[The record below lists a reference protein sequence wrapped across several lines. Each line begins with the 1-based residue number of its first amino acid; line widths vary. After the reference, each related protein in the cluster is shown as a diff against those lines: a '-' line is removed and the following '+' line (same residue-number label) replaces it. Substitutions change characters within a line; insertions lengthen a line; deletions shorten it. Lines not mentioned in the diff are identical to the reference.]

1 MMLSIFD
8 SLQRSF
14 RGLNRWVNRTP
25 NRALE
30 QAYDEI
36 LKIKAIEDEHF
47 NGQTIAPGIKDYSD
61 SIYQY
66 FRNEANQHLRVAKV
80 RLAEFRAS
88 QGFLRL
94 TDPGALGFEASYGR
108 TEPETSSGMLLEKLR
123 LIDEA
128 IARYDRPSIP
138 RSSSM
143 TVPRTE
149 LSPPLS
155 LSTEPGLAKP
165 GTAKSGTAKSGSAKS
180 GSAKSGA
187 PPKPRTRASTT
198 TTSFVPRSIFGTFD
212 RLRRDLDPDAEQE
225 VIRDF
230 QVSRAKTAL
239 AVRFLLVLIIV
250 PLLTHHLS
258 KTFLVGPIVEHF
270 RQDQPTE
277 VVLSSH
283 LEEEALERLGR
294 YREHLEFEVLTHQ
307 MPPLGAEALE
317 ERMENQA
324 TVIFEEFKARGADSV
339 KNVFAD
345 LLAAIAFTVI
355 LLVSKP
361 EITIVKAFMDEV
373 LYGLS
378 DSAKAFII
386 ILFTDIFVGF
396 HSPHGWEI
404 LLEGVARHFGL
415 PESRDFIFL
424 FIATFPVILDTVF
437 KYWIF
442 RYLNRISPSA
452 VSTYRT
458 MNE

>member
-8 SLQRSF
+8 PLRRSF

-30 QAYDEI
+30 QAYEEI

-47 NGQTIAPGIKDYSD
+47 DGETIAPGIRDYSD
-61 SIYQY
+61 NVYQY
-66 FRNEANQHLRVAKV
+66 FRSEVNQHLRVARV
-80 RLAEFRAS
+80 RLAEFRLS
-88 QGFLRL
+88 QNFLRL
-94 TDPGALGFEASYGR
+94 VDPQALGFEQGASNGLL
-108 TEPETSSGMLLEKLR
+108 EPDAAAVLLEKLR
-123 LIDEA
+123 FVDEA
-128 IARYDRPSIP
+128 IARYEQPIP
-138 RSSSM
+138 LSKSL
-143 TVPRTE
+143 VPLANVQTQ
-149 LSPPLS
+149 PLS
-155 LSTEPGLAKP
+155 LSRNGPERPLRERVTEPPAN
-165 GTAKSGTAKSGSAKS
+165 AA
-180 GSAKSGA
+180 A
-187 PPKPRTRASTT
+187 PPPSARIAQNKSRAEG
-198 TTSFVPRSIFGTFD
+198 TSFVPRSILGTFD

-225 VIRDF
+225 MVQSFRL
-230 QVSRAKTAL
+230 SRAKTAL
-239 AVRFLLVLIIV
+239 AVRFLLILVIM

-258 KTFLVGPIVEHF
+258 KTFFVGPLVDHY
-270 RQDQPTE
+270 RTDKPTE
-277 VVLSSH
+277 VVLSQH
-283 LEEEALERLGR
+283 LEEEALGRLAT

-307 MPPLGAEALE
+307 IEPLSPEELE
-317 ERMENQA
+317 EKLEIRA
-324 TVIFEEFKARGADSV
+324 DSIFAEFKGRGGDAV

-345 LLAAIAFTVI
+345 LLAVIAFMLI
-355 LLVSKP
+355 LLNSP
-361 EITIVKAFMDEV
+361 QQIAIVKSFMDELV
-373 LYGLS
+373 YGLS

-404 LLEGVARHFGL
+404 ILEGIARHFGL

-452 VSTYRT
+452 VATYRN

>member
-8 SLQRSF
+8 PIRRTY

-30 QAYDEI
+30 QAYEEI

-47 NGQTIAPGIKDYSD
+47 DGQTITPGIKDYSD
-61 SIYQY
+61 NVYQY
-66 FRNEANQHLRVAKV
+66 FRNEAGQYLRVAKV
-80 RLAEFRAS
+80 RLAEFRTS

-94 TDPGALGFEASYGR
+94 TDPEALGFDRQNAYGR
-108 TEPETSSGMLLEKLR
+108 TEPETEDGILLEKLR
-123 LIDEA
+123 LIDET
-128 IARYDRPSIP
+128 IARYDRPTPSI
-138 RSSSM
+138 SSS
-143 TVPRTE
+143 
-149 LSPPLS
+149 LSRNLTPLDDEGVSSTS
-155 LSTEPGLAKP
+155 LTTDARPAN
-165 GTAKSGTAKSGSAKS
+165 TASGRRKA
-180 GSAKSGA
+180 GA
-187 PPKPRTRASTT
+187 GG
-198 TTSFVPRSIFGTFD
+198 TSFVPRSIFGTFD

-225 VIRDF
+225 VMQEF
-230 QVSRAKTAL
+230 QLSRAKTAM
-239 AVRFLLVLIIV
+239 AARFLLILIIV

-258 KTFLVGPIVEHF
+258 KTFVVGPLVERV

-277 VVLSSH
+277 VVLSPH
-283 LEEEALERLGR
+283 LEEEALARLAH
-294 YREHLEFEVLTHQ
+294 YREHLEFEKLTH
-307 MPPLGAEALE
+307 PNDPALTEDELE
-317 ERMENQA
+317 EQMQIRA
-324 TVIFEEFKARGADSV
+324 ADIFEEFKGRSGDAV

-345 LLAAIAFTVI
+345 LLAVCAFILILSTSKQEIA
-355 LLVSKP
+355 
-361 EITIVKAFMDEV
+361 IVKAFMDELV
-373 LYGLS
+373 YGLS

-386 ILFTDIFVGF
+386 ILFTDTFVGF

-404 LLEGVARHFGL
+404 LLEGIARHFGL

-452 VSTYRT
+452 VATYRT